1 MGVLSGPAG
10 TGENAA
16 RRALEQLQ
24 LEKLQTLLEPV
35 LQSNSF
41 YKEKLERA
49 GLARAAEVSSLEDY
63 QRLPFT
69 TKEELSAD
77 QVGHPPYGTNLTF
90 ARERYI
96 RIHQTTGTTGERL
109 RWLDTEESWQWWGR
123 CWRAVYEG
131 AGVTAADLTTII
143 PEALHEPLRQAL
155 RNFSSKIRGFDSQE
169 AVAIGLETT
178 TSAPLQILRDPQH
191 LQSPTV
197 NGLYPCGEGAGFA
210 GGIVSSAIDGI
221 RVADAIAEVLA

>member
-1 MGVLSGPAG
+1 MAPAQRIPDFLRG
-10 TGENAA
+10 RVGDVP
-16 RRALEQLQ
+16 
-24 LEKLQTLLEPV
+24 EKT
-35 LQSNSF
+35 SF
-41 YKEKLERA
+41 R
-49 GLARAAEVSSLEDY
+49 
-63 QRLPFT
+63 P
-69 TKEELSAD
+69 
-77 QVGHPPYGTNLTF
+77 
-90 ARERYI
+90 
-96 RIHQTTGTTGERL
+96 
-109 RWLDTEESWQWWGR
+109 
-123 CWRAVYEG
+123 
-131 AGVTAADLTTII
+131 GVTAADLTTII

-178 TSAPLQILRDPQH
+178 TSAPLQIQRDPQH